1 MNISKLEKE
10 NNEIKNENNELKN
23 KKNNLNLKDGNIL
36 NLNNQINDLTN
47 QINNLQLNN
56 NKNKIKFGLDE
67 IVTVLIQS
75 VDQRVNTPLS
85 IPKSELFVRL
95 EEQLYEEYP
104 EYKEFDV
111 YFTVKGDKIKRFK
124 SIEENKLKN
133 KDKILLNIY
142 DS

>member
-1 MNISKLEKE
+1 M
-10 NNEIKNENNELKN
+10 
-23 KKNNLNLKDGNIL
+23 

-85 IPKSELFVRL
+85 VPKSELFVRL

-124 SIEENKLKN
+124 SKEENKLKN
-133 KDKILLNIY
+133 EDKILLNIF

>member
-1 MNISKLEKE
+1 MQNNLNSKIETIKKYEYDITNLE
-10 NNEIKNENNELKN
+10 
-23 KKNNLNLKDGNIL
+23 NNLNLKDGNIL

>member
-1 MNISKLEKE
+1 M
-10 NNEIKNENNELKN
+10 
-23 KKNNLNLKDGNIL
+23 
-36 NLNNQINDLTN
+36 
-47 QINNLQLNN
+47 
-56 NKNKIKFGLDE
+56 
-67 IVTVLIQS
+67 
-75 VDQRVNTPLS
+75 
-85 IPKSELFVRL
+85 RL

-133 KDKILLNIY
+133 KDKILLNIF